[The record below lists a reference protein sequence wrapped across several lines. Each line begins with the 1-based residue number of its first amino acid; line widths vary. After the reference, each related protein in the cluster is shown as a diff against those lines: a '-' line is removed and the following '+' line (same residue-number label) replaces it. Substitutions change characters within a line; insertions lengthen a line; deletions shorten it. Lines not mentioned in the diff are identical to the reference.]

1 VNVPATIAAA
11 AALVAVLA
19 GALSRRLSL
28 APGWRDQQGFS
39 LVAFSA
45 AAYAVCNL
53 ATTLQ
58 LPDPIVTA
66 ASRLQVA
73 SAVLHFWAWLGYS
86 ATFAGIRPRRV
97 HQAVRRGFL
106 ALAAVV
112 TIPGVAFTN
121 EVVTHEAPA
130 FGAVYR
136 DALPTPFGN
145 AVFALLLVGSVVT
158 WSRFLRAWRTGVRHA
173 GVHAISFGA
182 LVLFGL
188 NDALATTGEFPTPY
202 LLDTGFIVPIVAVY
216 WTITVRFADNARVQ
230 QSMRARLEEL
240 VDARTRALADAQAAL
255 HQSEKLAALGRF
267 ATAAAHELRD
277 PAEAITANL
286 RRLEDALRAGDGAV
300 PGAREAVADALAAL
314 GRLGAVVRALA
325 DAGEAA
331 AADPGG
337 RAAVADVVRASVS
350 QARIRAGDRIRILEA
365 IPDDL
370 FVGARPE
377 SVAHVLGNLLAN
389 AADAVPEGRAGK
401 VEVRAERRTGAVR
414 ITVSDDGLGMPPEV
428 LRRAFEPFFTTR
440 RETRGRGLGLA
451 ISRGVVEGSGG
462 ALWLESEPGKGTRAV
477 LELPA
482 LPPPQHAT
490 QA

>member
-1 VNVPATIAAA
+1 MNVPATIAAA

-39 LVAFSA
+39 RVAFSA

-53 ATTLQ
+53 GTTLA
-58 LPDPIVTA
+58 LPDPVVTA
-66 ASRLQVA
+66 ASRFQVA

-86 ATFAGIRPRRV
+86 ETFAGIRPGRA

-106 ALAAVV
+106 ALAALATV
-112 TIPGVAFTN
+112 PGVVFTS

-145 AVFALLLVGSVVT
+145 AVFALLLVGSAIT
-158 WSRFLRAWRTGVRHA
+158 WCRFLRAWRTGVRYA
-173 GVHAISFGA
+173 GVHAIAFGA
-182 LVLFGL
+182 LILFGL

-216 WTITVRFADNARVQ
+216 WTITVRFADNARAL

-240 VDARTRALADAQAAL
+240 VEARTRALADAQAAL

-267 ATAAAHELRD
+267 ATAAAHEIRD
-277 PAEAITANL
+277 PALAITTSL
-286 RRLEDALRAGDGAV
+286 LHLEEALRGASAA
-300 PGAREAVADALAAL
+300 PDTRQAVADALAAL
-314 GRLGAVVRALA
+314 ERLGAVVRALA

-337 RAAVADVVRASVS
+337 RAAVAEVVRATVS
-350 QARIRAGDRIRILEA
+350 DARVRAGERIRILEE

-414 ITVSDDGLGMPPEV
+414 ITVSDDGAGMPPEV

-440 RETRGRGLGLA
+440 NDAQGRGLGLA

-462 ALWLESEPGKGTRAV
+462 ALWLESEPGRGTRAV

-482 LPPPQHAT
+482 LPPPQHAAT
-490 QA
+490 P